1 LIIAGSGFPYDDF
14 YPKPGRAKVVQID
27 IDPTRIGLR
36 HEADIG
42 LVGDCGEVLR
52 ALLPRI
58 QRKTDR
64 GFLEKAQERMR
75 QWNRLMEERE
85 TNTSM
90 PMKPQLVF
98 SQLNKVLTDDA
109 IITVD
114 AGTDTT
120 WVARHVR
127 FRGRMQLLLTG
138 TMLATMACS
147 LPYSVGAALA
157 APGRQVVC
165 VAGDGGFTMLMGEL
179 ATLVRYN
186 LPVKIIVVKNNAL
199 NQVRWEQLV
208 QFGYPEYAVELQP
221 IDFAAFARAC
231 GAAGYTL
238 DDPAK
243 AESVLREAFAQPGP
257 ALVEAVIDP
266 NEPPMPGRITTQQAI
281 GLMESL
287 RRGQPHRWTIMKE
300 ALAETIHELREAP
313 SALF

>member
-1 LIIAGSGFPYDDF
+1 
-14 YPKPGRAKVVQID
+14 
-27 IDPTRIGLR
+27 
-36 HEADIG
+36 
-42 LVGDCGEVLR
+42 
-52 ALLPRI
+52 
-58 QRKTDR
+58 
-64 GFLEKAQERMR
+64 
-75 QWNRLMEERE
+75 
-85 TNTSM
+85 
-90 PMKPQLVF
+90 
-98 SQLNKVLTDDA
+98 VLTDDA
-109 IITVD
+109 IITLD

-120 WVARHVR
+120 WVARHVH

-138 TMLATMACS
+138 TMLATMGCA

-157 APGRQVVC
+157 APDRQVVC

-186 LPVKIIVVKNNAL
+186 LPVKIIVVKNHAL

-238 DDPAK
+238 DDPAR
-243 AESVLREAFAQPGP
+243 AEPVLREAFAQPGP
-257 ALVEAVIDP
+257 ALVEAVVDP

-281 GLMESL
+281 GLMEAL
-287 RRGQPHRWTIMKE
+287 RKGQPHRWSIMKE

-313 SALF
+313 SALL